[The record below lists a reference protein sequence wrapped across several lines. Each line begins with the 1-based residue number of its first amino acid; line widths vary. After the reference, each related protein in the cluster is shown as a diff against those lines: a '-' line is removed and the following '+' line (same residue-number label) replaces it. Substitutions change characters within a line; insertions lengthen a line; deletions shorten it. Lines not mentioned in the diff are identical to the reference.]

1 MRLAFT
7 SLLLLCLSV
16 GILQAQHA
24 WLPWSP
30 ASGKTI
36 QPSQKTASHEDFPEL
51 CHQFVWHDSLV
62 AWDSVYMETNTYS
75 VNGDLTERIGQ
86 QYNGN
91 GFVPQRRSEFTYIS
105 PGKQSSETSWLWN
118 GSNWVEDYRTE
129 MAYDGLGNN
138 TLFLNYYWT
147 GQNWDTAYGQRNT
160 YSYVFTDRISMYTEE
175 FWDSTAHVWEN
186 SGRIEY
192 NFPTVASW
200 DTTTYYFW
208 NGSVWQPDERFVDV
222 LWYDFDKEL
231 AYAARNQAYGGSG
244 WEDVAR
250 FRCTFG
256 AYDSPTYVWD
266 DWNGVS
272 WDSTTKDVTRYD
284 AHAHEILS
292 ESFDWIGAWQQSSG
306 FLSHYTYDNQD
317 RTTEVINEL
326 FDGYIYRFAGRR
338 TYPTFF
344 TGQSDAM
351 EFKIQTSVYPNPCA
365 EHLTIGFETAPKGLV
380 EISIYDLRGQLRL
393 QTRISALQGGPINIQ
408 LPETME
414 NGCYSYRISTQAG
427 IVCGKL
433 NILHE

>member
-1 MRLAFT
+1 MRLALT
-7 SLLLLCLSV
+7 SLLLLCLSA

-36 QPSQKTASHEDFPEL
+36 QPSQKTASHEDYPDL
-51 CHQFVWHDSLV
+51 CYQFLWHDSLG

-75 VNGDLTERIGQ
+75 TNGDLTERIGK

-91 GFVPQRRSEFTYIS
+91 GFVPQRRSVFTYIS
-105 PGKQSSETSWLWN
+105 PGKQSSETAWLWN
-118 GSNWVEDYRTE
+118 GANWVEDYRTE

-160 YSYVFTDRISMYTEE
+160 YSYVFTDRISIYTEE
-175 FWDSTAHVWEN
+175 FWDSTAHIWEN

-192 NFPTVASW
+192 TFPTAASW
-200 DTTTYYFW
+200 DTTTSYFW
-208 NGSVWQPDERFVDV
+208 NGSGWQPDERFLDV
-222 LWYDFDKEL
+222 VWYDFDKEL
-231 AYAARNQAYGGSG
+231 AYSARNQAYGGSG
-244 WEDVAR
+244 WEDATR

-256 AYDSPTYVWD
+256 ANDSPTYVWD
-266 DWNGVS
+266 DWSGVS

-284 AHAHEILS
+284 AHDHEILS

-317 RTTEVINEL
+317 RTTEVIDEL

-344 TGQSDAM
+344 TGEADAL
-351 EFKIQTSVYPNPCA
+351 ELDFQVAVYPNPCTDR
-365 EHLTIGFETAPKGLV
+365 LTIGFEKTPKGPV
-380 EISIYDLRGQLRL
+380 EIRIYDLNGQLRVHS
-393 QTRISALQGGPINIQ
+393 QFNAIIGSSINVPIS
-408 LPETME
+408 ETLA
-414 NGCYSYRISTQAG
+414 NGSYIYRIGTKSGAATG
-427 IVCGKL
+427 NIIVQ
-433 NILHE
+433 H